1 MKKIS
6 YIMFALLGMGTMAEA
21 QTQKQTI
28 VDGVSVNGFKW
39 NVMAGTWS

>member
-21 QTQKQTI
+21 QTLNKPLWMEFPLT
-28 VDGVSVNGFKW
+28 DSKW